1 MVFGDGAIA
10 ASLTDPVVHSQ
21 CVYMNFNQISPM
33 VTQFNCRIKM
43 LPKCLYFTINH
54 MLSCGNRL
62 ILQLFCVSLSFWWTG
77 WNDLNTRMQRSVII
91 SSHPAAQL
99 LLLYPQCAHAYLGN
113 QASLNTNPITETRF
127 LSYMTFKK
135 AARCRNPTEST
146 DCRLALE
153 GKAAPS
159 LS

>member
-1 MVFGDGAIA
+1 MNIFCIAIDFV
-10 ASLTDPVVHSQ
+10 SLHDVCLHSQ

-33 VTQFNCRIKM
+33 VTQFNCRVKM

-77 WNDLNTRMQRSVII
+77 CNDLNTRMQRSVII

-99 LLLYPQCAHAYLGN
+99 LLLFLGGVAGVGAGLGIN
-113 QASLNTNPITETRF
+113 L
-127 LSYMTFKK
+127 
-135 AARCRNPTEST
+135 C
-146 DCRLALE
+146 
-153 GKAAPS
+153 G
-159 LS
+159 